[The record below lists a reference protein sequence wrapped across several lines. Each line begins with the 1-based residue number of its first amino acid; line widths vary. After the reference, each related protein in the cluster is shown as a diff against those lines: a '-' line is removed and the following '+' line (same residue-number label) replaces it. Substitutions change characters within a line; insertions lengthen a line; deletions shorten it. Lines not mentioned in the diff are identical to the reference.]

1 MSLSTEHV
9 AEFRKW
15 GVDLSAG
22 ADSGCF
28 NSGGPTTTGKGGI
41 EPGQEQVAP
50 GEVRVDAELKQI
62 DPATIIGLHGVDV
75 KAMDAL
81 AAAIKKDGYLSD
93 HPILTVDTPLGFL
106 TLDGHHRG
114 HAAQSLK
121 LKSIP
126 ALVVKW
132 TDFTNLLLLR
142 FGNALPKKA
151 RSLDKYIYM
160 PDGKPYGQR
169 TLSNGHE
176 KSKWG
181 TPSNWAGTVS
191 AEKFTCLCSLSVV
204 ESSVEFCGKQYTPD
218 QAKAYIIATMVTSFP
233 VYTKT
238 RRAWMAA
245 VIANSASSANDQ
257 VVDREH
263 NLKFYAAMRGSTKDD
278 VVGHIVDRD
287 FPSKRK
293 AVELAAGGEGVPL
306 KVLICVSRKIEG
318 VEQMLPDIVLGK
330 FKLSQECEYDREESA
345 FYDETDK
352 KFYRYGDCSD
362 EMKAIL
368 KRNTVDNWNGHPMLF
383 CPGGEDGEVLFS
395 GCALTRWPLDT
406 TAQIESLAASEERNE
421 MQLTKLFESLTC
433 AEAWRGDDVPD
444 ELFAY
449 VPAEARG
456 KNGKKSLRDF
466 ALASASRKG
475 LDPAIMRNSLTR
487 FSQANLSASVKP
499 GVKSKILSALKRWN
513 AAHPSQKIEVSEKS
527 GGQEFEV
534 SGHMYAGCTLA
545 AERYAG
551 KNDGTAENHTHAIM
565 SNGTVM
571 PSGGHSHGLEIL
583 SIDLGEG
590 VLCAVTTCA
599 YDYLEQP
606 AVPGD
611 AVSSQRSGSSKMYEH
626 RHIVRL
632 TKESAS
638 NGETDVTGALRTA
651 VSCQL
656 RSGGGKDM
664 QMTRQEVCAGL
675 RTRAAAIKATDA
687 DAAAMLETHATELE
701 KEASADSVETII
713 AGKVKEGALVTKEVH
728 AQAVS
733 AAKQAGKDELQKE
746 ISAKEEAAK
755 AQADATKTR
764 LASVVSAGL
773 KPETVLGK
781 DRTIQSVVSAIPA
794 GPDGDKMFTD
804 RLEEWSCMAKA
815 VSASASGKKDSAA
828 SAGGPDPKMHML
840 GGKEAEP
847 VAQPRPDTAQERSM
861 AIL

>member
-1 MSLSTEHV
+1 MKLSTELV
-9 AEFRKW
+9 AEFRKL
-15 GVDLSAG
+15 GVDLSGAVSSG
-22 ADSGCF
+22 ADSGGF
-28 NSGGPTTTGKGGI
+28 NSGGPTTTGSGGI
-41 EPGQEQVAP
+41 RPGQEQVAP
-50 GEVRVDAELKQI
+50 GEVRVNAELKQI
-62 DPATIIGLHGVDV
+62 DPAKIIGLHGVDV
-75 KAMDAL
+75 QAMDAL

-93 HPILTVDTPLGFL
+93 HPILTVDTDLGFL

-132 TDFTNLLLLR
+132 TDFANLLMLR
-142 FGNALPKKA
+142 FGNALPKRA
-151 RSLDKYIYM
+151 RALDKYIYT
-160 PDGKPYGQR
+160 PDGKPYDQR

-176 KSKWG
+176 KSRWG

-191 AEKFTCLCSLSVV
+191 AERITCLCSLSVV
-204 ESSVEFCGKQYTPD
+204 DNSVEFCGKEYVPD
-218 QAKAYIIATMVTSFP
+218 QAKAYVVATMVTSLP
-233 VYTKT
+233 VFTKT
-238 RRAWMAA
+238 RRAWTAA
-245 VIANSASSANDQ
+245 VIANSAVSAENQ
-257 VVDREH
+257 LLDREH
-263 NLKFYAAMRGSTKDD
+263 SLKFYSELRGTTKDD
-278 VVGHIVDRD
+278 VVGTIVAWD
-287 FPSKRK
+287 FPSKKK
-293 AVELAAGGEGVPL
+293 AVELAAGGDGVPF
-306 KVLICVSRKIEG
+306 KVLLCLFRKVEG
-318 VEQMLPDIVLGK
+318 VEDMLPKIARGV
-330 FKLSQECEYDREESA
+330 FALSQECEYDRAESA
-345 FYDETDK
+345 FYDVTDK
-352 KFYRYGDCSD
+352 KFYRYGDCSA
-362 EMKAIL
+362 EMQAIL
-368 KRNTVDNWNGHPMLF
+368 KRNTVDEWNGHPMLF
-383 CPGGEDGEVLFS
+383 CPGGEDGTVIFS
-395 GCALTRWPLDT
+395 GCALTRWPLDV
-406 TAQIESLAASEERNE
+406 TARTESLAASEEKHE

-433 AEAWRGDDVPD
+433 SEAWRGDDVPD

-456 KNGKKSLRDF
+456 KNGKKSLRKF
-466 ALASASRKG
+466 PLASASRKG
-475 LDPAIMRNSLTR
+475 LDPAILRNALAR
-487 FSQANLSASVKP
+487 FSQADLPAAAKA
-499 GVKSKILSALKRWN
+499 GVKSKIMGAIKRWN
-513 AAHPSQKIEVSEKS
+513 AAHASQKIEVSEKS
-527 GGQEFEV
+527 GGECEV
-534 SGHMYAGCTLA
+534 SGCMYAGCTLA

-590 VLCAVTTCA
+590 VLCAVTTSA

-611 AVSSQRSGSSKMYEH
+611 AACSQRCGSSKMYEH

-638 NGETDVTGALRTA
+638 NGETDVTGALRIA

-656 RSGGGKDM
+656 QSGSGKDM

-675 RTRAAAIKATDA
+675 RTRAAAIKTTDA
-687 DAAAMLETHATELE
+687 EAAAMLETHATELE

-713 AGKVKEGALVTKEVH
+713 AGKVKDGALVTKEAH

-781 DRTIQSVVSAIPA
+781 DRTIQSIVSAIPA
-794 GPDGDKMFTD
+794 GPDGDKLFAD
-804 RLEEWSCMAKA
+804 RLEEWSSMSKA
-815 VSASASGKKDSAA
+815 IAAAKKDSAA
-828 SAGGPDPKMHML
+828 SAGGPDQKLHML

-847 VAQPRPDTAQERSM
+847 NTQPPATPQERAM